1 MSWEKLGHNMGL
13 KATLKS
19 GVHAKSLQ
27 LCLIPCNLWTIAQQ
41 ALLSN
46 GILQASILEWIAMPS
61 SRASS

>member
-19 GVHAKSLQ
+19 KVHAKSLQ
-27 LCLIPCNLWTIAQQ
+27 LCPTPCNLWIIAQQ

-46 GILQASILEWIAMPS
+46 GILQARILEWVGMPS
-61 SRASS
+61 SRGSS